1 MANDGPSVQFEIL
14 HLVIKLVISFLLA
27 RLLYLHELAMLAQPT
42 GSLDSYGFIVSYTHH
57 ILSNETVFFSAS
69 PIALF
74 LPVLADEI
82 VLKVSLIC
90 VVFFGLL
97 AGEVLNL
104 KVREGGCEIDGAA
117 NQRVKRNVH
126 LIVFEAIL
134 AKDGQR
140 DAAIRVLHVLI
151 VQLLR
156 RFLILFIDREID
168 IQFHFGALNLGSGAF
183 QWRARSSRRLNR
195 LHRV

>member
-1 MANDGPSVQFEIL
+1 MQFEIL
-14 HLVIKLVISFLLA
+14 HLVIKLVIGSLLA

-42 GSLDSYGFIVSYTHH
+42 GSLDSYGFVVSYTHH
-57 ILSNETVFFSAS
+57 IISNETVFFSAS
-69 PIALF
+69 PIALL

-82 VLKVSLIC
+82 TLKVSLIC
-90 VVFFGLL
+90 VVFLGLL

-104 KVREGGCEIDGAA
+104 KVREGGREVDGAA

-134 AKDGQR
+134 AEDRQR
-140 DAAIRVLHVLI
+140 DAAIWVLHVLI
-151 VQLLR
+151 VHLLC
-156 RFLILFIDREID
+156 RFLILFIYREID
-168 IQFHFGALNLGSGAF
+168 IQFNFGALNLGSGAF
-183 QWRARSSRRLNR
+183 QRRARSFRRFNR